1 VYGWSAF
8 EKEQLFPA
16 HEVGEWLQ
24 SLSACTPSESL
35 ALLPFLRV
43 EVYSGHLPWVDKL
56 GAPIVSGVVEATMEE
71 LELIDRVQARHEASV
86 LSSDA
91 DEEELWGE
99 DSVSEVPSKGCLANN
114 HSTELWSQDCSD
126 EGGRVGVEP
135 GMVSEARIANA
146 LAQRFYLAA
155 KAAAAAAGGTA
166 TTFSVFSGLG
176 HARRAAWK
184 GKVGEYISVGG
195 DAARK
200 PVLLYVV
207 RDDGGAMSP
216 CAT

>member
-1 VYGWSAF
+1 M
-8 EKEQLFPA
+8 
-16 HEVGEWLQ
+16 Q
-24 SLSACTPSESL
+24 SLPACTPSESL
-35 ALLPFLRV
+35 ALLPVLRM
-43 EVYSGHLPWVDKL
+43 EVYSGHLPWVDTL
-56 GAPIVSGVVEATMEE
+56 GAPIVSGVVEATLQE
-71 LELIDRVQARHEASV
+71 LELIDTVQARHEASV

-99 DSVSEVPSKGCLANN
+99 DSESEVPSKARPVDGRC
-114 HSTELWSQDCSD
+114 TELWSQDCSD
-126 EGGRVGVEP
+126 EGGRTGWVGVEP

-155 KAAAAAAGGTA
+155 KAAAAAAGGTV

-176 HARRAAWK
+176 HARRAVWK
-184 GKVGEYISVGG
+184 GRVGEYITVGG

-207 RDDGGAMSP
+207 RDDRG
-216 CAT
+216 